1 LWQHRR
7 ADHSHLL
14 AMNVPI
20 TTTPFRIQRRTLV
33 AAIVCSV
40 VVASC
45 GGGDSGGSGVTPA
58 PGVDGPAWWGYGRDA
73 QHTAQGAIAT
83 QDLNRIAWMTPVDLA
98 PPRQNGALL
107 IHYGTPVVTS
117 HNTVVVPVKTTA
129 AGGFRVEARSGVNGG
144 QIWSALSDYVLPPHN
159 WVPSYGP
166 ALTTTNRLFFAGSGG
181 RLWVKDDAD
190 TASGAPRS
198 VAFYGLAAYQA
209 SPAAFDASVFVNTP
223 VTVDAQ
229 GNAYFGFVVTAANPA
244 GLVSGIA
251 RVDANGVGT
260 WASASFIAGDAAIEK
275 VAMNSAPALSPD
287 GKTVYIAVN
296 TAAVAG
302 TVQAGYLVALDSSTF
317 AVQARTVLVD
327 PSTAGLPARISDDS
341 SASPTVGPDGDVYFG
356 VLERTFGSHNAR
368 GWLLHFNASLAP
380 AGAPGSFGW
389 DTTPSIVPATMV
401 PSYSGGSSYL
411 LMTKYNNYAGVG
423 SGDGANRVAVIDPR
437 ATQTD
442 AISGLA
448 VMREVLTI
456 LGPTFES
463 GTSGPVREWCINT
476 AAVDPATK
484 SILVNSEDGFLYRW
498 DLVGNRFS
506 QKIQLTSGVGEAYT
520 PTAIGADGAVYAINN
535 AVLFS
540 IGR

>member
-1 LWQHRR
+1 
-7 ADHSHLL
+7 
-14 AMNVPI
+14 MNLPI
-20 TTTPFRIQRRTLV
+20 TTTSFRIRRRLFAATMVVGV
-33 AAIVCSV
+33 ALAG
-40 VVASC
+40 C
-45 GGGDSGGSGVTPA
+45 GGGGGGSGGGGVAPA
-58 PGVDGPAWWGYGRDA
+58 PGVDGPAWFGYGRDA
-73 QHTAQGAIAT
+73 QHSAQAAVAT
-83 QDLNRIAWMTPVDLA
+83 QDLNRIAWMTAVDLA
-98 PPRQNGALL
+98 PPRQANGALL
-107 IHYGTPVVTS
+107 IHYGSPVVTS

-166 ALTTTNRLFFAGSGG
+166 ALTATNRLFFPGSGG
-181 RLWVKDDAD
+181 RLWVKDNAD
-190 TASGAPRS
+190 SGTGAPYA
-198 VAFYGLAAYQA
+198 VAFYGLDKYQA
-209 SPAAFDASVFVNTP
+209 SPAAFDSSVFVNTP

-229 GNAYFGFVVTAANPA
+229 GTAYFGFVVTAANPA

-260 WASASFIAGDAAIEK
+260 WASATAIAGDPAVQK

-287 GKTVYIAVN
+287 GKTVYVAVN
-296 TAAVAG
+296 AAAVAG
-302 TVQAGYLVALDSSTF
+302 AVQGGYLVALDSTTF
-317 AVQARTVLVD
+317 ALRASTLLLD
-327 PSTAGLPARISDDS
+327 PSTGTFARVSDDS
-341 SASPTVGPDGDVYFG
+341 SASPTVGPDGDVYYG

-368 GWLLHFNASLAP
+368 GWLLHFNAALAP

-401 PSYSGGSSYL
+401 PSYGGGSPYL

-423 SGDGANRVAVIDPR
+423 SGDGANRIAILDPR
-437 ATQTD
+437 ATQAD
-442 AISGLA
+442 SISGLP
-448 VMREVLTI
+448 VMKEVMTI

-463 GTSGPVREWCINT
+463 GTSGPVKEWCINT

-484 SILVNSEDGFLYRW
+484 SILVNSEDGYLYRW
-498 DLVGNRFS
+498 DLVANKLS

-540 IGR
+540 IAK